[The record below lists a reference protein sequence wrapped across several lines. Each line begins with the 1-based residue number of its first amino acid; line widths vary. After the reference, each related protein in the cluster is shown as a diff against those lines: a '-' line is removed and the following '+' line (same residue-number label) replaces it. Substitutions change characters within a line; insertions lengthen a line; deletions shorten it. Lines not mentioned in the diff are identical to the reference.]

1 GEPFAEPVIGDDR
14 IYVSARSGKIHVVN
28 PETGTSDR
36 HVKVPQSLT
45 VGVGLGSNRPY
56 IYQVGEHDSLYVLS
70 AETLQCAEVFY
81 IGHSAGTVQVPPVMA
96 LGYLFVVVN
105 NAGADSCAVHVIAS
119 DENGLKLKTAQR
131 VIQLRG
137 QMLVP
142 PIVDRRRVLFVT
154 DRRAVELYDVDPNNE
169 SGTPV
174 TTAGRHN
181 ATAEAAITSY
191 AMLEGG
197 YMWVANNRLTK
208 YQVQAS
214 TGKLPSE
221 WSQDEQ
227 DVYVAPLRL
236 LRDAVVHVR
245 RRQGAEG
252 FTVAATRASDK
263 NPAWQTEI
271 AAPLRLIGTQGE
283 SVSVVTGRG
292 RVYAIGA
299 EQLAG
304 GLVGQAAATAT
315 RDERLVLSLA
325 AAIDVGNGETAFAAE
340 SGYNQIV
347 FHKPGAE
354 NGGLRMLT
362 LTVPPG
368 DATCLPVPF
377 AGGLLVPVRTGLV
390 MLADT
395 TTGADRMN
403 PFQPD
408 VPAGASTNW
417 GRPAVVDGGQEFVV
431 ADDRQHIYRVGM
443 NDNPA
448 PQLKELGYAQ
458 LGSNIVGPLA
468 TTGTA
473 VYGVTRTAGGD
484 AVHCFTPPDLKPAKE
499 TSLGGRVLW
508 GPERCGDLV
517 LLATD
522 TELVCW
528 GGEADPRWKTPL
540 EHAPVVGRPLVDAG
554 HVLLA
559 SGDGFVTRI
568 EAASGKTLAAVA
580 AGEPLSAG
588 PVRYGDKL
596 LVAGQGGTL
605 LVIVS
610 PNP

>member
-1 GEPFAEPVIGDDR
+1 MKISEKERERVSVANEPLTATTQDDPPAGEARVVLSHRIGESVPGIDGFVVPVLAGGCVFGLDATSGNVLWRRFVGFETTVQPSSLSSKVAESDVIAVDQRRQEVMRLNARTGALVWRLAIGEPFAEPVIGENR

-28 PETGTSDR
+28 PETGTAER

-105 NAGADSCAVHVIAS
+105 NAGADSCTVHVIAS

-131 VIQLRG
+131 AFQLRG

-245 RRQGAEG
+245 RRQGSEG

-271 AAPLRLIGTQGE
+271 AAPLRLIGAQGE

-292 RVYAIGA
+292 ACTKSVPSSSR
-299 EQLAG
+299 AG
-304 GLVGQAAATAT
+304 
-315 RDERLVLSLA
+315 
-325 AAIDVGNGETAFAAE
+325 
-340 SGYNQIV
+340 
-347 FHKPGAE
+347 
-354 NGGLRMLT
+354 
-362 LTVPPG
+362 
-368 DATCLPVPF
+368 
-377 AGGLLVPVRTGLV
+377 
-390 MLADT
+390 
-395 TTGADRMN
+395 
-403 PFQPD
+403 
-408 VPAGASTNW
+408 
-417 GRPAVVDGGQEFVV
+417 
-431 ADDRQHIYRVGM
+431 
-443 NDNPA
+443 
-448 PQLKELGYAQ
+448 
-458 LGSNIVGPLA
+458 
-468 TTGTA
+468 
-473 VYGVTRTAGGD
+473 
-484 AVHCFTPPDLKPAKE
+484 
-499 TSLGGRVLW
+499 
-508 GPERCGDLV
+508 
-517 LLATD
+517 
-522 TELVCW
+522 
-528 GGEADPRWKTPL
+528 
-540 EHAPVVGRPLVDAG
+540 
-554 HVLLA
+554 
-559 SGDGFVTRI
+559 
-568 EAASGKTLAAVA
+568 
-580 AGEPLSAG
+580 
-588 PVRYGDKL
+588 
-596 LVAGQGGTL
+596 
-605 LVIVS
+605 
-610 PNP
+610 